1 MNASTRLLLPLMIA
15 SALLAACAPATSSVG
30 TGETAGGGAPAPLK
44 TITLGEHYET
54 DSLAGK
60 YRTTLAGGAKRL
72 VNAGLTLKDNQDIAR
87 PYLAD
92 AVPQLNTDTWRLFPD
107 GRMETTY
114 RLRPNLTWHDGT
126 ALSAE
131 DFVLAWRVYR
141 QPSLD
146 VFEKEPQSRM
156 DDLSAPDDRTI
167 VIRWNTST
175 IEGGQLDFPP
185 VARHFVA
192 RPYEDLLA
200 GVTTNEAFLSLPYW
214 RAEYVGLG
222 PYKLSQWELGAFLQ
236 FDAFPGHALGRPRI
250 DRVVIVG
257 LPDENVMM
265 TSVLARKVDFTLSL
279 AIRFEHA
286 QVLLKE
292 WHTNKQGI
300 VVLEQTQRRFTEIQ
314 WRPAYL
320 KVPAFTDLRVRKAIA
335 FSLDRQAIVDG
346 LFDGLIPPSDSFVFP
361 TAANFA
367 ETERTIAHYPLD
379 LRQAESLLNDA
390 GWRKG
395 TDGVYANAGG
405 ERFAFEHMAVQGDQN
420 NRQNAIMSDSWR
432 QAGFDVR
439 QTTLSTALSGD
450 GEARG
455 TFPGLSTVSGGGFN
469 SFSTSVL
476 SSPATRWVGTN
487 RSGFSHPEYDR
498 LYEAYLTGLDASE
511 QLRLEVQMMKVV
523 TENVGGIFLF
533 LGPGAFAYRSDLVGP
548 AAGNIIWNVHDWDL
562 AS

>member
-1 MNASTRLLLPLMIA
+1 MYVMRRFLAPLLIG
-15 SALLAACAPATSSVG
+15 SVLLAACG
-30 TGETAGGGAPAPLK
+30 TAGRPSGDTEPAAGGPPTAIK
-44 TITLGEHYET
+44 TITLGEHYNT
-54 DSLAGK
+54 DALAGK
-60 YRTTLAGGAKRL
+60 YTTTLAGGAKRL
-72 VNAGLTLKDNQDIAR
+72 VNAGLTIKDNQDVAR
-87 PYLAD
+87 PYLAET
-92 AVPQLNTDTWRLFPD
+92 VPQLNTDSWRVSPD

-126 ALSAE
+126 PLSAQ

-141 QPSLD
+141 QPGLD
-146 VFEKEPQSRM
+146 VFEREPQSRM
-156 DDLSAPDDRTI
+156 DEFSAPDERTI
-167 VIRWNTST
+167 FIRWNTPT
-175 IEGGQLDFPP
+175 IVGGQLDFPP
-185 VARHFVA
+185 LPRHLIGKA
-192 RPYEDLLA
+192 YEDLLA
-200 GVTTNEAFLSLPYW
+200 GVTTNEAFLALPYW

-236 FDAFPGHALGRPRI
+236 FDAFAGHALGRPKI
-250 DRVVIVG
+250 DRIVIVG

-292 WHTNKQGI
+292 WATNKEG
-300 VVLEQTQRRFTEIQ
+300 VVILEQNQRRFTEIQ

-320 KVPAFTDLRVRKAIA
+320 KVPAFMDLRVRKAIVH
-335 FSLDRQAIVDG
+335 SLDRQAIVDG
-346 LFDGLIPPSDSFVFP
+346 LFDGLIPPADSFVFP

-367 ETERTIAHYPLD
+367 DTEKAIAHYPRD
-379 LRQAESLLNDA
+379 LRQAEALMSEA

-395 TDGVYANAGG
+395 AAGVYASADG

-432 QAGFDVR
+432 QSGFDVK
-439 QTTLSTALSGD
+439 QTTLPTAQSGD

-455 TFPGLSTVSGGGFN
+455 TFPGLSSVSGAGFN
-469 SFSTSVL
+469 SFASGVMSN
-476 SSPATRWVGTN
+476 PATRWVGSN

-498 LYEAYLTGLDASE
+498 LYEAYLTSLDAADL
-511 QLRLEVQMMKVV
+511 LRHEVNMMKLV

-533 LGPGAFAYRSDLVGP
+533 LGPGVFAFRSDLVGL
-548 AAGNIIWNVHDWDL
+548 AAGNITWNVHEWDL
-562 AS
+562 RA